1 MEDNVNNSLRFS
13 RTELLLG
20 KEAICQL
27 AEARVAIFGVGGVGG
42 YALEA
47 LVRSGIGEIDVF
59 DNDTVSESN
68 INRQIL
74 ATCDTVGKMKAEVA
88 RERALSI
95 NPTVKV
101 NVHPVFYSPENADEY
116 DLTLYD
122 YIIDAI
128 DTVKSKIELITRADR
143 AGVPIISS
151 MGAGGKLD
159 PTAFKVADIYE
170 TSVCPLARV
179 IRREAKLRGIKHLKV
194 VFSKEEPIKLTVS
207 GENDTRHVPGSISF
221 VPSVVGLIMAGEVIR
236 DIAKIRK
243 SE

>member
-221 VPSVVGLIMAGEVIR
+221 VPSVAGLMIAGEVVRELVKQNI
-236 DIAKIRK
+236 K
-243 SE
+243 